1 MEGRDGQVSLNFRN
15 FRKED
20 LTLWYAMVFAAVR
33 RCLGLSMLVIEMHSG
48 YSVMNRALGIPAIPC
63 KKTIE

>member
-20 LTLWYAMVFAAVR
+20 LSLGYAMVFAAVR
-33 RCLGLSMLVIEMHSG
+33 RCLGLSMPEIEMHSG
-48 YSVMNRALGIPAIPC
+48 YSVMNRALCIPAIPC
-63 KKTIE
+63 